1 VGKAVNGRRDKVFL
15 ASKCGR
21 TWDTEGNNYNNLRPE
36 SMRKE
41 IDDTLRRL
49 EVDYL
54 DLYQIH
60 WPDIATGTPLE
71 ESWGVMKEIK
81 DSGKA
86 RFIGVSNFNIEQLET
101 CMEIEHVQSLQP
113 PFNMIR
119 KDVEKDLLP
128 WCEKNGVGVVAYS
141 PMQSGLL
148 TGKFDLDSLAEDDW
162 RRNSLIFQEPNLSN
176 NLKLVEDLRP
186 IAEKYNKTV
195 GQLAVAWVLSNS
207 ATTSAIVGARNEN
220 QATQN
225 IEGDFIIED
234 DDLKK
239 IRELLDNMPEATI
252 GRI

>member
-1 VGKAVNGRRDKVFL
+1 
-15 ASKCGR
+15 
-21 TWDTEGNNYNNLRPE
+21 
-36 SMRKE
+36 MRKE
-41 IDDTLRRL
+41 IDDTLKRL
-49 EVDYL
+49 DVDYL

-71 ESWGVMKEIK
+71 DSWGVMKEIK

-101 CMEIEHVQSLQP
+101 CMKIEQVQSLQP

-119 KDVEKDLLP
+119 NDVAKALLP

-148 TGKFDLDSLAEDDW
+148 TGKFDLNRLAEDDW

-176 NLKLVEDLRP
+176 NLQLVENLRP

-207 ATTSAIVGARNEN
+207 AITSAIVGARNEN

-225 IEGDFIIED
+225 IEGDFVIED
-234 DDLKK
+234 NDLKK
-239 IRELLDNMPEATI
+239 IRELLDNMPETKV